1 MLLRLVNE
9 RFHYGVS
16 SYVFMSGKVKKSFQI
31 TRPDLTVSFI
41 VGGHVRLLF
50 FNTMNVL
57 VQSLFFLSDNKKE
70 AIACYFILC
79 YSTEELNAFFKD
91 FYQHSDDC
99 Q

>member
-9 RFHYGVS
+9 RFHYSVS

-41 VGGHVRLLF
+41 VGGHVRLLL
-50 FNTMNVL
+50 NTMNVL
-57 VQSLFFLSDNKKE
+57 VQGIFFLSDNKKE